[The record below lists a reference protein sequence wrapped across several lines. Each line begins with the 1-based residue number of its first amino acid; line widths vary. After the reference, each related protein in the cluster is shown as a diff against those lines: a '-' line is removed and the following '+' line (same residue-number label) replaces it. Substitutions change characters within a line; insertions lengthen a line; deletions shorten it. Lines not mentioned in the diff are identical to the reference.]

1 MNDSIRDVRVKG
13 TEHACTLKEGPRI
26 WNEKHRGYNKGKLG
40 WNRHGAKLY
49 SLVPSVKKK

>member
-40 WNRHGAKLY
+40 
-49 SLVPSVKKK
+49 